1 MIRVDLGMTMSILF
15 FKPKGSSKTIT
26 TKRSSKV
33 DGAHYLAHEKE
44 ASDTKVQN
52 KIKNKYNEL

>member
-1 MIRVDLGMTMSILF
+1 MILVDLVMTMNICFL
-15 FKPKGSSKTIT
+15 KPKGSSKTIT
-26 TKRSSKV
+26 TKRSEKV

-44 ASDTKVQN
+44 ASDPKVQK